1 MISDRTDLFHANN
14 LPDGLHDM
22 DMIGGV
28 SVAVPILSGRLL
40 PGKGR
45 KIRPD
50 RQQVLRRRR
59 TSHRLDANY
68 AVAGTGKHITRRR
81 RTSHR
86 PDTDHAVAG
95 TGNRITFPQADFLQ
109 AGCRYCA
116 KRSWFP
122 AGV

>member
-59 TSHRLDANY
+59 TSHR
-68 AVAGTGKHITRRR
+68 
-81 RTSHR
+81 